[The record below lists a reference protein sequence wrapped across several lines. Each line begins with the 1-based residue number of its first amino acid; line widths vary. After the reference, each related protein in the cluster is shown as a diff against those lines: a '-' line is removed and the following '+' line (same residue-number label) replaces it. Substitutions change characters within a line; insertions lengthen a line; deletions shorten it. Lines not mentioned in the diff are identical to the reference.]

1 MRAGWRMDLGGA
13 LAMRTDAD
21 LAEAFRNGD
30 DLAYSILYDRYRHAL
45 YGFALKMLGEVDAAS
60 DLVQDVFLTIYERRS
75 QLNHPE
81 NFRSWLF
88 AIGRNRCL
96 SRLRQDRG
104 RTSLEEAPEEAL
116 AVEAPSHSLEAEHDV
131 RLIRQ
136 ALGRLKFEYR
146 EVLVLREYQDLS
158 YREIA
163 EIIETTES
171 AVKSRLFKARRAL
184 HEMLKPA
191 FAGWR

>member
-1 MRAGWRMDLGGA
+1 
-13 LAMRTDAD
+13 MRTDAD
-21 LAEAFRNGD
+21 LAEAFRDGD
-30 DLAYSILYDRYRHAL
+30 DRAYSVLYERYKHAL
-45 YGFALKMLGEVDAAS
+45 YAFSLKMLGEADAAS
-60 DLVQDVFLTIYERRS
+60 DLVQDVFLTIYERRR

-81 NFRSWLF
+81 SFRSWLF

-104 RTSLEEAPEEAL
+104 TTSLDEAPEEAI
-116 AVEAPSHSLEAEHDV
+116 AVEAPSDGLEAEEEV
-131 RLIRQ
+131 RLVRV
-136 ALGRLKFEYR
+136 ALAQLKIEYR

-163 EIIETTES
+163 EITETTES
-171 AVKSRLFKARRAL
+171 AVKSKLFKARRAL